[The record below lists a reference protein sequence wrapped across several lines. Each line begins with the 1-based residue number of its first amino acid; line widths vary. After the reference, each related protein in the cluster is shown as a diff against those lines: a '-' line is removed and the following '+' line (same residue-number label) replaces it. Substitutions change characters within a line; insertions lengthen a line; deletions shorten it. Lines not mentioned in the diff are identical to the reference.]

1 MERGQKWSSVV
12 DAIKKGASAT
22 EKAANSAIKSAHA
35 AITNVISDTNDAI
48 NDARTVAKKVISD
61 TINDARTVANNVLN
75 SKASTDIIHGA
86 NAAVNVLHQSTNA
99 AVNGANSVVS
109 NVASVLEGKLPVNS
123 AWDNI
128 VNVWSSEMKKVE
140 ASIEAVKQRSMSI
153 VEDYRYTAECKNP
166 STYAAKCTEPTG
178 YDTFVS
184 LLTLSANLISNEPLP
199 SNFEQVTDSLMKS
212 EFPIGF
218 LGHSLAAG
226 DFNGDGI
233 YDLASGAWGA
243 NVDDGSAPQ
252 SGAVYLSYGNADG
265 TLQSPATLRS
275 SFPYKYGHDRF
286 GWSVVALDYNGD
298 GIDDLA
304 VSSPSAQDWEAGFPI
319 PPDPRQ
325 AVFLYQGRVEIFLG
339 TKNGLQTTSSTVI
352 STRDP
357 TTNLGLVL
365 KALDVNGDGLK
376 DLCVGNPLSS
386 YPTGP
391 NREERLA
398 ASPKSCDSGNGDCDI
413 NKGSLMVFFS
423 SADASTSGA
432 NNILDAADADIVLGG
447 PRQYDLFASDMD
459 VVDGL
464 LLVGAPG
471 KRIPARKT
479 DTKPIRVNSSGVTP
493 MWWENM
499 PWPAGER

>member
-1 MERGQKWSSVV
+1 M
-12 DAIKKGASAT
+12 
-22 EKAANSAIKSAHA
+22 
-35 AITNVISDTNDAI
+35 
-48 NDARTVAKKVISD
+48 
-61 TINDARTVANNVLN
+61 
-75 SKASTDIIHGA
+75 
-86 NAAVNVLHQSTNA
+86 LHQSTNA

-304 VSSPSAQDWEAGFPI
+304 VSSPSAQDWEAGLPI

-325 AVFLYQGRVEIFLG
+325 AVFLYQGRVEIFF
-339 TKNGLQTTSSTVI
+339 
-352 STRDP
+352 
-357 TTNLGLVL
+357 
-365 KALDVNGDGLK
+365 GDEKWL
-376 DLCVGNPLSS
+376 
-386 YPTGP
+386 
-391 NREERLA
+391 
-398 ASPKSCDSGNGDCDI
+398 
-413 NKGSLMVFFS
+413 
-423 SADASTSGA
+423 A
-432 NNILDAADADIVLGG
+432 NNFIDGHQHPGSYDKPRPRFESPRCKRRWSQRFMCRESTIFLPDRTEPRGEASGKSKVVRQWKRRLRYQQGIPDGIFLLG
-447 PRQYDLFASDMD
+447 RCFH
-459 VVDGL
+459 
-464 LLVGAPG
+464 
-471 KRIPARKT
+471 
-479 DTKPIRVNSSGVTP
+479 
-493 MWWENM
+493 
-499 PWPAGER
+499 